1 MKKMILILVLLVATV
16 TGLHAQHLEFVKNNG
31 EHIHHGLPSNA
42 SLTFEIDENDE
53 LVWLYDGVRYK
64 DVENVIVRDK
74 AYDEA
79 KERETLIEL
88 YTALDGDHWTDNTN
102 WCSEKPLGEWHGV
115 SCNYN
120 GRVSFID
127 LSNNGLK
134 GELPE
139 SIENLTY
146 LENFYI
152 QTSSLSGNIPK
163 SFGRMMQL
171 QNLMITWSNLT
182 GPIPDKL
189 LTLPHLWNLNLSNNQ
204 LNGEIPETLTFM
216 MDKATEPSQI
226 SICLNRFSGKI
237 PDAILRHRNFR
248 NLWPA
253 ILMQNGE
260 IGDLQLEGVQIPG
273 PDFELVD
280 MNGVVQKSSELYAK
294 NKLTLLYKWGSWCP
308 YSKELNIKLIPAY
321 DQYKEKGFEVLG
333 LTRLCPWA
341 MPCHNEEEWQQYL
354 DENHVTWPN
363 VGEISEKGRYLD
375 VTNFFGA
382 TPTTF
387 LVDQNGMIVHHTGML
402 KEEPGWSTLVP
413 TLEEYF
419 GALIGGEYYTSTDY
433 SKDGEVFTMQTASVG
448 CGINLVFMGEAF
460 VDKDMGEGGK
470 YEQTM
475 QKAMEQFFSLEPYKS
490 LRNRFNVYGVK
501 VVSPNAEFSNYA
513 VRAINCDDSKAFKYA
528 SKIPGLRDDEALH
541 VNVIYNTDGYAIDR
555 SYCSFYYGDNSY
567 VCYSMDGVSMV
578 LNHESGGHGIG
589 RLLDEYVEPGYEDL
603 TLPEDKKAKAD
614 EEWASYGRGANI
626 DWRSDPTQVKWAHFI
641 NDTRYVSEGLGV
653 YEGSWLYGHGAYRPT
668 QNSMMRYND
677 SPFNAP
683 SREAIYKYVM
693 RESEGS
699 IWTYDY
705 ETFVAFDEAGR
716 AEFTKALSNQAPRR
730 ASDMS
735 GKQLKQM
742 TAPPVFVKGGWRD
755 AIKK

>member
-294 NKLTLLYKWGSWCP
+294 NKQI
-308 YSKELNIKLIPAY
+308 LNIH
-321 DQYKEKGFEVLG
+321 G
-333 LTRLCPWA
+333 T
-341 MPCHNEEEWQQYL
+341 
-354 DENHVTWPN
+354 
-363 VGEISEKGRYLD
+363 
-375 VTNFFGA
+375 
-382 TPTTF
+382 
-387 LVDQNGMIVHHTGML
+387 
-402 KEEPGWSTLVP
+402 
-413 TLEEYF
+413 
-419 GALIGGEYYTSTDY
+419 
-433 SKDGEVFTMQTASVG
+433 
-448 CGINLVFMGEAF
+448 
-460 VDKDMGEGGK
+460 
-470 YEQTM
+470 
-475 QKAMEQFFSLEPYKS
+475 
-490 LRNRFNVYGVK
+490 
-501 VVSPNAEFSNYA
+501 VS
-513 VRAINCDDSKAFKYA
+513 
-528 SKIPGLRDDEALH
+528 
-541 VNVIYNTDGYAIDR
+541 
-555 SYCSFYYGDNSY
+555 
-567 VCYSMDGVSMV
+567 
-578 LNHESGGHGIG
+578 
-589 RLLDEYVEPGYEDL
+589 
-603 TLPEDKKAKAD
+603 
-614 EEWASYGRGANI
+614 
-626 DWRSDPTQVKWAHFI
+626 
-641 NDTRYVSEGLGV
+641 
-653 YEGSWLYGHGAYRPT
+653 
-668 QNSMMRYND
+668 
-677 SPFNAP
+677 
-683 SREAIYKYVM
+683 
-693 RESEGS
+693 
-699 IWTYDY
+699 
-705 ETFVAFDEAGR
+705 
-716 AEFTKALSNQAPRR
+716 
-730 ASDMS
+730 
-735 GKQLKQM
+735 
-742 TAPPVFVKGGWRD
+742 
-755 AIKK
+755 